1 MPSLTPLPL
10 AKRGFVLNYRI
21 GEANECPGCGGAH
34 WHVGRQ
40 MAECGHCF
48 TALPLADP
56 SERRSRQPARPSA
69 FRLAGWRGL
78 APA

>member
-1 MPSLTPLPL
+1 MSRSTTTMFAAPRGYVLT
-10 AKRGFVLNYRI
+10 YRI
-21 GEANECPGCGGAH
+21 GESNHCPGCGGVQ

-40 MAECGHCF
+40 MAECGRCE

-56 SERRSRQPARPSA
+56 ADRRQVAPRAA
-69 FRLAGWRGL
+69 FGGWRSL